1 MGESHEPAHDKVP
14 RRHEHITS
22 EGTSRL
28 QRMWPS
34 AETVEC
40 SGAGSSSS
48 AAEPLQSSDS
58 TVVEVAHLRAAA
70 HDAPATAP
78 EAIDLAVPDDEC
90 VICFAE
96 LDSAEQQR
104 RLECGHVFH
113 TSCVGEWIAK
123 DGRCPVCRHVIDAL
137 VANRAQ
143 VLALPPSHGPSL
155 SELGSSHLGELGLP
169 GRPSTLRGD
178 PLHIADAI
186 LLQLSR
192 RLMVFATVEAAL
204 SVLVMSYIP
213 DDLLSPALMLLSACV
228 TFSGANN
235 FSLRAVAICRPVLG
249 LNIIYHLYLIARIVH
264 RNDGPSFFDQAPAS
278 AKTVLLSL
286 GCVVVMELLAL
297 KKAGLFYL
305 KLRLR
310 SPIEL
315 ERLRAFRR
323 AQVGCVQRFIVVVAF
338 LLICAPVCKRYICSL
353 GVCD

>member
-1 MGESHEPAHDKVP
+1 
-14 RRHEHITS
+14 
-22 EGTSRL
+22 
-28 QRMWPS
+28 MWPS
-34 AETVEC
+34 ERAEIES
-40 SGAGSSSS
+40 SGAGSPSS

-58 TVVEVAHLRAAA
+58 TVVEAAHLRAAA

-78 EAIDLAVPDDEC
+78 EAIDPAVPDDEC

-113 TSCVGEWIAK
+113 ASCVGEWIAK

-155 SELGSSHLGELGLP
+155 SELGSSRLGELGLP

-178 PLHIADAI
+178 PLHIADAV

-192 RLMVFATVEAAL
+192 QLMVFATMEAAL

-213 DDLLSPALMLLSACV
+213 DLLSPALMLLSACV
-228 TFSGANN
+228 TFSGANH

-264 RNDGPSFFDQAPAS
+264 VNDGPSFFDQAPAS

-323 AQVGCVQRFIVVVAF
+323 TQVGCVQRFIVVVAF
-338 LLICAPVCKRYICSL
+338 LLICAPVCKKYICSL
-353 GVCD
+353 DVDVCD